1 MSGLG
6 STIRTALAAALMM
19 IMPLATI
26 PAKAQTESVALDT
39 STKEIAISPDF
50 SGAEIAVFGAV
61 DNSKQATRTSGYY
74 DIIIVFR
81 GPAETI
87 VTRRKERVAG
97 IWVNG
102 EARTFTRVP
111 SFFGVLSNRPI
122 SEIADAETLRG
133 FDIEFDPAPLNEE
146 TGPPDEFERAL
157 LRLKERKGLYV
168 KAPLSVVFLS
178 RSLFRATLKLPV
190 QVLEG
195 TYTAQIYLFHEGKLL
210 SWDTSYLEV
219 RKVGIERTI
228 YTLASTQPWLYGILA
243 VAIAVLSGL
252 IGWALFRRS

>member
-1 MSGLG
+1 MTGAAIAIGRWLAAMLLAAWM
-6 STIRTALAAALMM
+6 TAL
-19 IMPLATI
+19 
-26 PAKAQTESVALDT
+26 PAKAQNETVALDT

-81 GPAETI
+81 GPAETV

-102 EARTFTRVP
+102 DSRTFTRVP

-122 SEIADAETLRG
+122 AEIADTETLRQ
-133 FDIEFDPAPLNEE
+133 FDIEFDPAPLDEK
-146 TGPPDEFERAL
+146 TTPPDEFEQAL
-157 LRLKERKGLYV
+157 LRIKERQGMYV

-210 SWDTSYLEV
+210 SWDTSFLEV
-219 RKVGIERTI
+219 RKVGIERYI
-228 YTLASTQPWLYGILA
+228 YTLALSQPWLYGLMA
-243 VAIAVLSGL
+243 VAVAALSGL
-252 IGWALFRRS
+252 LGWALFRRS

>member
-1 MSGLG
+1 MTGRWTRVG
-6 STIRTALAAALMM
+6 QGLAALLLAL
-19 IMPLATI
+19 LASAL
-26 PAKAQTESVALDT
+26 PAMAQNETVALDT
-39 STKEIAISPDF
+39 STKEISIAPDF

-87 VTRRKERVAG
+87 VTRRKQRVAG
-97 IWVNG
+97 IWLNG
-102 EARTFTRVP
+102 DARTFTRVP

-122 SEIADAETLRG
+122 SEIADADTLRG
-133 FDIEFDPAPLNEE
+133 FDIEFDPAPLDEE
-146 TGPPDEFERAL
+146 IGPPDEFERAL
-157 LRLKERKGLYV
+157 LRLKERDGMYV

-178 RSLFRATLKLPV
+178 RSLFRATIKLPV

-195 TYTAQIYLFHEGKLL
+195 TYTAQIYLFHDGKLL
-210 SWDTSYLEV
+210 SWDTAFLEV

-228 YTLASTQPWLYGILA
+228 YTLALTQPWLYGIVA

-252 IGWALFRRS
+252 LGWALFRRS